1 MKTTISEADAFEL
14 TTQQKSEISNKFS
27 ILEEEKKFLVSEYNR
42 IIAQELT
49 PELSAEAKVLDS
61 KMQKH
66 LKSKKDIH
74 RANKAFFLNGGRFV
88 DSIYNVEKVEFDLM
102 RESTQKI
109 KNYAEN
115 LEKARVAKIQA
126 ERVILLSE
134 FMDGAED
141 RDLGNMEDD
150 LWEALLA
157 AKEQAHLDFL
167 QAEVDAEKARQKQL
181 KAEQDEQKRVRKEN
195 LKLRAEAEER
205 DQLLLKT
212 QAEHTAKIKAAQ
224 DAEAKKERERKAL
237 EDKLA
242 TELANKLAAELKV
255 KEDAEKKVQDELN
268 KGDKAKIQDL
278 IDDLIALKTKYAFKA
293 VKTQKMYDRVG
304 HLIDKVITLM

>member
-1 MKTTISEADAFEL
+1 MKTTISEAGEFEL

-49 PELSAEAKVLDS
+49 PELSAEAKVLDN

-150 LWEALLA
+150 VWEALLA

-255 KEDAEKKVQDELN
+255 KEDAEQKVQDELN

-278 IDDLIALKTKYAFKA
+278 IDDLTALKTKYAFKA

-304 HLIDKVITLM
+304 HLIDKVIILM